1 MVRVMVFNA
10 TYNNISVISC
20 LYSLKL
26 MVPTK
31 ANSLS
36 TSYGKPKRQSKMDN
50 PEKLVPLGSQDT
62 GRRQTKQTNT
72 TQKTIKDEQHGTG
85 SILG

>member
-1 MVRVMVFNA
+1 
-10 TYNNISVISC
+10 
-20 LYSLKL
+20 
-26 MVPTK
+26 
-31 ANSLS
+31 
-36 TSYGKPKRQSKMDN
+36 MDN